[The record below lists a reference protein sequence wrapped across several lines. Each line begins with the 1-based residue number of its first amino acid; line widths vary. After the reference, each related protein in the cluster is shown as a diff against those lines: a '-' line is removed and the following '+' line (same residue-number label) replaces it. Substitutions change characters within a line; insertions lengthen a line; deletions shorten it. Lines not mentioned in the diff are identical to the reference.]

1 MNDRRK
7 MNFLKR
13 TGAIL
18 MILGFLSSLFG
29 CSEDL
34 SKYGEWQSFSLHRT
48 SSVMTDAYHYTVRKT
63 ENGEMTVTGFCYDEE
78 TEYRVEEEVFLP
90 SDIAFDLR
98 MMELESQ
105 PTYKPKKQ
113 PQKMDGAQNSASVTH
128 TDGTERQIALSDE
141 KTAET
146 VGRLHDVLKSA
157 VQSASHGEWDKL
169 WLSFTSDNYSEGYD
183 FEVNQNDSGNWTAAG
198 FCSIY
203 DETEGGYREYRTEE
217 GIVLSDETVAAIRAM
232 KPERYAAVR
241 KADIPD
247 DLLLPEGEI
256 MLDGSSGGL
265 TLGFADGYAEEKAT
279 PSDLDYEI
287 ADLLRK
293 EFAEKADLQ

>member
-1 MNDRRK
+1 MN
-7 MNFLKR
+7 LAKR
-13 TGAIL
+13 IGGIL
-18 MILGFLSSLFG
+18 MIFGFLTSLFG
-29 CSEDL
+29 CSEDPA
-34 SKYGEWQSFSLHRT
+34 KYGDWQSFSLHRT
-48 SSVMTDAYHYTVRKT
+48 SSVMTDAYHYTVRKA

-78 TEYRVEEEVFLP
+78 TEYRVEEEVYLP

-105 PTYKPKKQ
+105 PTHKPKKQ

-146 VGRLHDVLKSA
+146 VESLRDVLKSA

-183 FEVNQNDSGNWTAAG
+183 FEVRRNDAG
-198 FCSIY
+198 DWIGTGYCSDDDYNRYESENGILLSA
-203 DETEGGYREYRTEE
+203 ETME
-217 GIVLSDETVAAIRAM
+217 AIRAM
-232 KPERYAAVR
+232 KLERYAVR
-241 KADIPD
+241 KSEIPD
-247 DLLLPEGEI
+247 DLILPEGEI

-265 TLGFADGYAEEKAT
+265 TLGFADGYTEEKAT
-279 PSDLDYEI
+279 SSETDYAI
-287 ADLLRK
+287 AALLKK
-293 EFAEKADLQ
+293 EFAEKADPQ

>member
-1 MNDRRK
+1 
-7 MNFLKR
+7 
-13 TGAIL
+13 
-18 MILGFLSSLFG
+18 MILGFLSFLSG

-98 MMELESQ
+98 RMELESQ

-146 VGRLHDVLKSA
+146 VGRLHDVLLSA
-157 VQSASHGEWDKL
+157 VQSASHGEWTEL

-183 FEVNQNDSGNWTAAG
+183 FEVKRNDTGEWIGTGYCSDDDYNRYESENGIILSG
-198 FCSIY
+198 
-203 DETEGGYREYRTEE
+203 
-217 GIVLSDETVAAIRAM
+217 ETVDAIRAM
-232 KPERYAAVR
+232 KPERYAVR
-241 KADIPD
+241 KAEIPD
-247 DLLLPEGEI
+247 DLILPEDEI
-256 MLDGSSGGL
+256 MLDGSFGGL
-265 TLGFADGYAEEKAT
+265 TLGFADGYMEEKAT
-279 PSDLDYEI
+279 PSELDHAI
-287 ADLLRK
+287 AALLKK
-293 EFAEKADLQ
+293 EFAEKADPQ

>member
-1 MNDRRK
+1 
-7 MNFLKR
+7 
-13 TGAIL
+13 
-18 MILGFLSSLFG
+18 MILGFVSFLSG

-78 TEYRVEEEVFLP
+78 TEYRVEEEVYLP

-98 MMELESQ
+98 RMELESQ

-146 VGRLHDVLKSA
+146 VESLRDVLKSA

-183 FEVNQNDSGNWTAAG
+183 FEVRRNDAGEWIATGYCSDDDYNRYESENGIILSG
-198 FCSIY
+198 
-203 DETEGGYREYRTEE
+203 ETIE
-217 GIVLSDETVAAIRAM
+217 AIRAM
-232 KPERYAAVR
+232 KPEKYPAVR
-241 KADIPD
+241 KTSSEHD
-247 DLLLPEGEI
+247 DVNI
-256 MLDGSSGGL
+256 LDGSSGGL
-265 TLGFADGYAEEKAT
+265 MLGFADGYTEEKAT
-279 PSDLDYEI
+279 SSETDYAI
-287 ADLLRK
+287 AALLKK
-293 EFAEKADLQ
+293 EFAEKAAPQ